1 MTPRRV
7 APLAAALALVLAAAC
22 NKGTGPTT
30 TRQDATSPP
39 SPPPPSETTPMTTPM
54 TTARRPGLRKVLTP
68 HPDTLAKQVTD
79 ETRAKAKAY
88 LAAHPDLPPEIRRGL
103 AASEVWLGMTA
114 EEVRLVLG
122 EPTGTEPVPGKAGHQ
137 ALLYRGEGWVFRFDD
152 RGFLYEYV
160 ER

>member
-1 MTPRRV
+1 V

-39 SPPPPSETTPMTTPM
+39 SPPPPSETTPMTTAP
-54 TTARRPGLRKVLTP
+54 RPGLRKVLTP

>member
-1 MTPRRV
+1 VTPRRV
-7 APLAAALALVLAAAC
+7 APLAAALALALAAAC
-22 NKGTGPTT
+22 NKGPGPTT
-30 TRQDATSPP
+30 TRQDATPLPLPP
-39 SPPPPSETTPMTTPM
+39 PEPPSETTPMTTAP
-54 TTARRPGLRKVLTP
+54 RPGLRKVLTP

-88 LAAHPDLPPEIRRGL
+88 LAAHPDLPPELRRGI
-103 AASEVWLGMTA
+103 AANEVWLGMTA
-114 EEVRLVLG
+114 EEVRLAIG